1 MEIELFDYLKLF
13 EMYNDL
19 EKKEPVIKGFEIKWL
34 TLNFRIDVE
43 KIIEKIKRRSKKR
56 KHKT

>member
-34 TLNFRIDVE
+34 TLNFRIDVG